1 MRRQGPG
8 QHPTSRRIVDEARRH
23 FFDHGFRRITM
34 DDLADELAMSK
45 KTLYA
50 RFPSK
55 RALVEAV
62 LLDKFRSI
70 DRDLR
75 RITSASSDVPAA
87 LHQLLTC
94 VQRHTEEIRPPFV
107 RDIQREAPEMFRLVE
122 RRRRTIIQRH
132 FGKLFEAARNAGVIR
147 RDIPTTHVIEI
158 LLAAVQGILN
168 PAKMAELN
176 LTPKTGFSTIIRIIL
191 HGVIAQPPASR
202 RR

>member
-1 MRRQGPG
+1 MSLRHMRPQQPA
-8 QHPTSRRIVDEARRH
+8 QHSTSQRIVAEARRH

-62 LLDKFRSI
+62 LLDKFRNI

-87 LHQLLTC
+87 LHQLLAC

-122 RRRRTIIQRH
+122 RRRRTIIQRY
-132 FGKLFEAARNAGVIR
+132 FGQLFEDGRKAGLIR
-147 RDIPTTHVIEI
+147 RDIPTAHVIEI

-168 PAKMAELN
+168 PPKMAELG

-191 HGVIAQPPASR
+191 HGVI
-202 RR
+202 